1 MDYWVIKMT
10 MENYVKI
17 LDDTNE
23 DGYVSISKANKI
35 YFNQNPNAEYTLF
48 RRENSRV
55 DIGFTSVI
63 IPSCYVAE
71 YFESIPSRK
80 EGIIYKNVG
89 FFEEIMDEFRNFVQ
103 SKR

>member
-1 MDYWVIKMT
+1 
-10 MENYVKI
+10 MESYRNI
-17 LDDTNE
+17 LDSTTE
-23 DGYVSISKANKI
+23 EGYVSLSKANKI
-35 YFNQNPNAEYTLF
+35 YFNQYPNAEFTLF
-48 RRENSRV
+48 RRENKRL

-89 FFEEIMDEFRNFVQ
+89 FFEEIMDEFRDFVQ
-103 SKR
+103 SQR